1 MGKNELTKEEAF
13 KLISAVIDNEVS
25 EEKRKAFMEFIERD
39 DEIRREYQS
48 IKKIKSL
55 VSSRCPY
62 AKAPESLQKYV
73 QNICEEELS
82 EEKHVPVYD
91 KPCINPGRQVQ
102 HIGETEVASQKAHQ
116 RWIYSIAAGLLL
128 IAALW
133 SFFNFYGPVPDSQQV
148 YNLEEYAYEHFQKN
162 EGQLISPNI
171 ATASLGSAE
180 MRLAQ
185 DFNMPM
191 RVPDLEKAELK
202 GIAYVDFVPNY
213 KAPMI
218 EYYLP
223 DEDQYIYIFAF
234 RLDKLK
240 KFKQITLD
248 QEAVKKC
255 DKPKDYYIHEVN
267 NKHVVSWKWNN
278 IWYAAV
284 SNHNG
289 DTLASFVKTLQPDS
303 EVASQN

>member
-25 EEKRKAFMEFIERD
+25 DEKRMAFMKFIKQNE
-39 DEIRREYQS
+39 EVRREYQS

-62 AKAPESLQKYV
+62 ATAPESLRRYAH
-73 QNICEEELS
+73 NFCEGS
-82 EEKHVPVYD
+82 QGEEKDVPVYD
-91 KPCINPGRQVQ
+91 KPCINPGRQIQ
-102 HIGETEVASQKAHQ
+102 NIGEIKTSSQKDQ
-116 RWIYSIAAGLLL
+116 RWGYSAAGGLLL

-133 SFFNFYGPVPDSQQV
+133 SFFNFYDPVTNSQQV
-148 YNLEEYAYEHFQKN
+148 YNLEKYAYEHFQKN

-180 MRLAQ
+180 MRLAR
-185 DFNMPM
+185 DYNMPI

-202 GIAYVDFVPNY
+202 GIAYVNFVPNY

-223 DEDQYIYIFAF
+223 AEDQYVYIFAF

-240 KFKQITLD
+240 KFKRIALN

-255 DKPKDYYIHEVN
+255 DGPKDYYIHEVN
-267 NKHVVSWKWNN
+267 NKHVVSWKWNDT
-278 IWYAAV
+278 WYAAV
-284 SNHNG
+284 SNHEG
-289 DTLASFVKTLQPDS
+289 DTLASLVKTLQPDS